1 MNISSPFIRRPIGT
15 VLLTCAI
22 ALAGIVAYFQLPV
35 APLPQVEFPAINVS
49 ASLPG
54 ASPEIMA
61 SSVAAPLEREFGHIA
76 GLNEMTSSST
86 LGSTSIS
93 LQFDLTR
100 DIDGAARDVQAA
112 INAASANL
120 PSNLPSNPSYHKSN
134 PANAPIMILGLT
146 SDIHSRGEM
155 YDAADSIIEQRL
167 LQIEGV
173 GNVNI
178 GGGALPAVRVDV
190 NPTLLNSFGL
200 SLEDVRTMLGSQN
213 ANLAK
218 GQLANGYTTSDVL
231 ANDQLFKA
239 DDYKPLVVAYTNGAE
254 VRLSDI
260 ASVQDSVENI
270 RTAGFVNGRQSVMLI
285 IQSAP
290 GANIIATVD
299 RIKAVLPALQASI
312 PKGINMTVMLDRS
325 TNIRASV
332 HDVERTLLIAVMLV
346 ILVVFIFLRSP
357 HTTLIPAIVVPV
369 SLIGTFAVMY
379 LFGYSL
385 DNLSLM
391 ALTISTGFVV
401 DDAIVV
407 VENTSRYLE
416 QGLSPMDAAL
426 KGAREVGFT
435 VLSISISLVAVFT
448 PILLMG
454 GLIGRLFREFA
465 VTLSTAILVSLV
477 ISLTATPM
485 MCSRLLRRQKEEGHG
500 WFYRTSENAFAWV
513 LEQYKQSLQTVLR
526 HPAITLVVLIVTIA
540 ANFVLFVKIPKGLFP
555 EQDNGT
561 ILGGIQGD
569 EDASYQSMQAATAC
583 FVRIATNDPAIAN
596 VMGFTG
602 GGQGAANGGFIYMAL
617 KPLNERKISALQ
629 VINRLRPKFS
639 VVPGAT
645 VFAQAGQDLRTG
657 GRQSLSQYQYTI
669 QSQSLSDLTKWGP
682 ILLAQMKKLRGFT
695 DVNSDQ
701 QNDGLQA
708 SLVYDRNTASRLGIP
723 AKLIDSTV
731 YDAFGQED
739 VSTMYS
745 SLNQYH
751 VVMEVEP
758 QFWQNPQG
766 LDAIYLHAT
775 NSSAMV
781 PLGAVARY
789 QPTTSAI
796 QVNHTGQ
803 FPSVTYSFNTL
814 PGVALGDA
822 VNEINQMEQNLK
834 MPETIQRSFGGNA
847 ALFQSSLSTEL
858 YLVIIALVAVYIV
871 LGILYESYIHPI
883 TILSTLPSAGV
894 GAVVALMVC
903 NTELSIIAMIGV
915 ILLIGIVK
923 KNAIL
928 MVDFALA
935 AEREQNLPP
944 REAIYQACLLRFR
957 PILMTTMSALF
968 GALPMVISQGVGSEI
983 RRPLGIAIV
992 GGLILSQILTLYTTP
1007 VVYLYFDR
1015 FRLWWEA
1022 RRHQRPA
1029 TVPPPVPPSALGLS
1043 HGGAR

>member
-1 MNISSPFIRRPIGT
+1 
-15 VLLTCAI
+15 
-22 ALAGIVAYFQLPV
+22 VA
-35 APLPQVEFPAINVS
+35 VS
-49 ASLPG
+49 
-54 ASPEIMA
+54 
-61 SSVAAPLEREFGHIA
+61 
-76 GLNEMTSSST
+76 
-86 LGSTSIS
+86 
-93 LQFDLTR
+93 
-100 DIDGAARDVQAA
+100 
-112 INAASANL
+112 
-120 PSNLPSNPSYHKSN
+120 
-134 PANAPIMILGLT
+134 
-146 SDIHSRGEM
+146 
-155 YDAADSIIEQRL
+155 
-167 LQIEGV
+167 
-173 GNVNI
+173 
-178 GGGALPAVRVDV
+178 
-190 NPTLLNSFGL
+190 
-200 SLEDVRTMLGSQN
+200 
-213 ANLAK
+213 
-218 GQLANGYTTSDVL
+218 
-231 ANDQLFKA
+231 
-239 DDYKPLVVAYTNGAE
+239 
-254 VRLSDI
+254 
-260 ASVQDSVENI
+260 
-270 RTAGFVNGRQSVMLI
+270 
-285 IQSAP
+285 
-290 GANIIATVD
+290 
-299 RIKAVLPALQASI
+299 
-312 PKGINMTVMLDRS
+312 
-325 TNIRASV
+325 
-332 HDVERTLLIAVMLV
+332 
-346 ILVVFIFLRSP
+346 
-357 HTTLIPAIVVPV
+357 V
-369 SLIGTFAVMY
+369 SLIATFAVMY

-407 VENTSRYLE
+407 VENTSRYIE
-416 QGLSPMDAAL
+416 QGLSPMEAAL

-454 GLIGRLFREFA
+454 GIIGRLFREFA

-485 MCSRLLRRQKEEGHG
+485 MCSRLLRRQKKEERGR
-500 WFYRTSENAFAWV
+500 FYRASETAFTWV

-526 HPAITLVVLIVTIA
+526 HPVMTLVVLILTIV
-540 ANFVLFVKIPKGLFP
+540 ANVFLFIKIPKGLFP

-561 ILGGIQGD
+561 VLGGIQGD
-569 EDASYQSMQAATAC
+569 EDASYQSMQAATAR

-602 GGQGAANGGFIYMAL
+602 GGAANGGFIYMSL
-617 KPLNERKISALQ
+617 KPLNQRKISALQ
-629 VINRLRPKFS
+629 VINRLRPKFG

-645 VFAQAGQDLRTG
+645 VYAQAGQDLRIG
-657 GRQSLSQYQYTI
+657 GRQSLAQYQYTI
-669 QSQSLSDLTKWGP
+669 QSENLSDLTKWGP
-682 ILLAQMKKLRGFT
+682 ILLDQMKKLRGFT

-701 QNDGLQA
+701 QNNGLQE
-708 SLVYDRNTASRLGIP
+708 SLVYDRNTASRLGIQT
-723 AKLIDSTV
+723 KLLDSTV

-766 LDAIYLHAT
+766 FDEIYLHAT

-781 PLGAVARY
+781 PLGAVARH
-789 QPTTSAI
+789 QTTTSAI

-803 FPSVTYSFNTL
+803 FPSVTLSFNTI

-822 VNEINQMEQNLK
+822 VNEINQLEQNLK
-834 MPETIQRSFGGNA
+834 MPGTIQGSFGGTA
-847 ALFQSSLSTEL
+847 ALYQSSLSTEL
-858 YLVIIALVAVYIV
+858 YLLILAVLAVYVV

-883 TILSTLPSAGV
+883 TILTTLPSAGV
-894 GAVVALMVC
+894 GAVVALMIC
-903 NTELSIIAMIGV
+903 NTELSIIAVIGV

-992 GGLILSQILTLYTTP
+992 GGLIFSQILTLYTTP

-1015 FRLWWEA
+1015 LRLWWET
-1022 RRHQRPA
+1022 RRHKRPA
-1029 TVPPPVPPSALGLS
+1029 AVHAPALGLS
-1043 HGGAR
+1043 QGGVR

>member
-15 VLLTCAI
+15 VLLTAAI
-22 ALAGIVAYFQLPV
+22 ALAGSVAYFQLPV

-112 INAASANL
+112 INAARANL
-120 PSNLPSNPSYHKSN
+120 PSNLPDNPSYHKSN
-134 PANAPIMILGLT
+134 PANAPIMIIGLT

-218 GQLANGYTTSDVL
+218 GQLANGHTTSDVL

-239 DDYKPLVVAYTNGAE
+239 ADYKSLVLSYTNGAA
-254 VRLSDI
+254 VKLSDI
-260 ASVQDSVENI
+260 ANVSDSVENV

-312 PKGINMTVMLDRS
+312 PKGINMTIMLDRS

-407 VENTSRYLE
+407 VENTSRYIE
-416 QGLSPMDAAL
+416 QGLSPMEAAL

-465 VTLSTAILVSLV
+465 VTLSTAIIVSLV

-485 MCSRLLRRQKEEGHG
+485 MCSRLLRRQKKEGHG
-500 WFYRTSENAFAWV
+500 RFYRASETAFAWV

-526 HPAITLVVLIVTIA
+526 HPAITLIVLLLTIV
-540 ANFVLFVKIPKGLFP
+540 ANVFLFIKIPKGLFP

-561 ILGGIQGD
+561 ILGGILGD
-569 EDASYQSMQAATAC
+569 EDASYQSMQTATSR

-602 GGQGAANGGFIYMAL
+602 GGGAANGGFIYMSL
-617 KPLNERKISALQ
+617 KPLNQRKISALQ
-629 VINRLRPKFS
+629 IINRLRPKFA

-645 VFAQAGQDLRTG
+645 VFAQAGQDLRVG
-657 GRQSLSQYQYTI
+657 GRQSLAQYQYTI
-669 QSQSLSDLTKWGP
+669 QSENLADLTKWGP
-682 ILLAQMKKLRGFT
+682 MLLDQMKKLRGFT

-723 AKLIDSTV
+723 AQLIDGTV

-766 LDAIYLHAT
+766 LDEIYLHAT
-775 NSSAMV
+775 DSSAMV
-781 PLGAVARY
+781 PLGAIARY

-803 FPSVTYSFNTL
+803 FPSVTYSFNTA

-822 VNEINQMEQNLK
+822 VNEIDQMEQNLK
-834 MPETIQRSFGGNA
+834 MPETVQGSFGGTA
-847 ALFQSSLSTEL
+847 ALYQSSLNTEL

-944 REAIYQACLLRFR
+944 HEAIYQACLLRFR

-1015 FRLWWEA
+1015 LRLWYEGW
-1022 RRHQRPA
+1022 RHKRPA
-1029 TVPPPVPPSALGLS
+1029 TAHTPALGLS
-1043 HGGAR
+1043 PGGVR